1 VSVPI
6 EQSETDL
13 ECESLLALC
22 FRETHPATLSGSKL
36 PYSKGEL
43 KMNRRGVAAVLFL
56 PFLVLPV
63 VAFASGQQVTE
74 TKVDYGSV
82 HRDIV
87 SFEAVIN
94 NVVSSTFASTP
105 FAVVQKPKGVY
116 LDGYGITFA
125 FLINIHTA
133 VINTPFGAVQRG
145 GLAPDL
151 KLRRIEELKEKLI
164 RVLQDNSEVFRQL
177 PKEDWITIVAY
188 VEDRNI
194 PDEPNANKTVVLSTL
209 KKDLDELGHRSDR
222 LKEFR
227 MRMKIVEY

>member
-1 VSVPI
+1 M
-6 EQSETDL
+6 
-13 ECESLLALC
+13 
-22 FRETHPATLSGSKL
+22 K
-36 PYSKGEL
+36 
-43 KMNRRGVAAVLFL
+43 RRDVAVLFL
-56 PFLVLPV
+56 WIMILPI
-63 VAFASGQQVTE
+63 VANGSGQQT
-74 TKVDYGSV
+74 TDAKVDYGSV

-94 NVVSSTFASTP
+94 NVVNSIFSSSP

-116 LDGYGITFA
+116 LDGYGLTFA

-145 GLAPDL
+145 GFTPDL
-151 KLRRIEELKEKLI
+151 KRQRIEDLKEKLI
-164 RVLQDNSEVFRQL
+164 RVLQDNSDVFRQL

-194 PDEPNANKTVVLSTL
+194 PDEPNANKTVVLSAL

-222 LKEFR
+222 LKEFK